1 MTRTRPVIYLVAL
14 TAGLVL
20 VGGPAWADHRH
31 DDHDH
36 WKKHA
41 MHRGDDDDDR
51 DGDHRERDCYFQP
64 HEVRVITDYYAPR
77 YRGLPPGLA
86 KKYYRTGQLP
96 PGWQKKLRP
105 FPVAVERQLV
115 VLPAEYRR
123 GVIDGYA
130 VVYEPHKQVVIDVVA
145 LFGR

>member
-1 MTRTRPVIYLVAL
+1 MATTRILVFAAIATVLLGPPV
-14 TAGLVL
+14 
-20 VGGPAWADHRH
+20 WADHRH
-31 DDHDH
+31 DDDKH

-41 MHRGDDDDDR
+41 KHHGDDDE
-51 DGDHRERDCYFQP
+51 DGDVGRRGACYFQP
-64 HEVRVITDYYAPR
+64 HDVRVITGYYAPQ
-77 YRGLPPGLA
+77 YPSLPPGLA

-115 VLPAEYRR
+115 VLPPEYRR

-130 VVYEPHKQVVIDVVA
+130 VVYEPRTQVVIDVMA
-145 LFGR
+145 LFRR